1 MQCWYIAERNC
12 CGNEKSALFDKTR
25 HRPPSSIRMIAN
37 GGGRFPSYHV
47 RNDFLEQKGYG
58 HVEIS
63 CVGLLQDKVV
73 R

>member
-1 MQCWYIAERNC
+1 M
-12 CGNEKSALFDKTR
+12 GVVDF
-25 HRPPSSIRMIAN
+25 HRTTPETTS
-37 GGGRFPSYHV
+37 
-47 RNDFLEQKGYG
+47 LEQKGYG